1 MSDTPFDSILL
12 DAARPGRPV
21 FIRLG
26 HWPRGR
32 WMAFRRGD
40 GRLLLGGRP
49 VRHPAPL
56 QWRSEVSGPEEEDQP

>member
-1 MSDTPFDSILL
+1 MSDAPFDSILL
-12 DAARPGRPV
+12 DAAPAGRPV

-26 HWPRGR
+26 SWPRGR
-32 WMAFRRGD
+32 WMAFKRGD

-56 QWRSEVSGPEEEDQP
+56 AWRSETAGAEEGDQS